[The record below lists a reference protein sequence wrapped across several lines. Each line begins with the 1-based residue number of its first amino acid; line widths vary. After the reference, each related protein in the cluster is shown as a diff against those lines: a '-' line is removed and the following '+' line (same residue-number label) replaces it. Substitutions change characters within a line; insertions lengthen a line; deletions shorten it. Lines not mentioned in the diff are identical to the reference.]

1 MTLDLRLG
9 DSLNTEFP
17 HADLVLT
24 DPPWKYQQRF
34 GATSAE
40 DHYEGME
47 YEQIID
53 LLFERM
59 SWSRLCMWITAPH
72 LGSFLRRYFLTEAV
86 AHKNTLGPT
95 TAGAWDKGPRKY
107 GQGYHIAGRTE
118 FWLMWTRGKTYTSRQ
133 VLADNG
139 AQWDPN
145 GFPHSFKPVRY
156 QSKLVAKWVPP
167 GGLVVD
173 PFLGR
178 GSVALATQES
188 NVKDVR
194 FIGVEKSRE
203 RWVDACNRTG
213 WRP

>member
-72 LGSFLRRYFLTEAV
+72 LGSFLRRYFLTETPASS
-86 AHKNTLGPT
+86 T
-95 TAGAWDKGPRKY
+95 GAWGASGASGPWGTPR
-107 GQGYHIAGRTE
+107 R
-118 FWLMWTRGKTYTSRQ
+118 
-133 VLADNG
+133 
-139 AQWDPN
+139 
-145 GFPHSFKPVRY
+145 
-156 QSKLVAKWVPP
+156 
-167 GGLVVD
+167 
-173 PFLGR
+173 
-178 GSVALATQES
+178 
-188 NVKDVR
+188 
-194 FIGVEKSRE
+194 
-203 RWVDACNRTG
+203 RWV
-213 WRP
+213 RPTPSRCYVFGCASTVRAHYLAEPHR